1 MYVCQHGE
9 PPDVL
14 QDVHP
19 DADVPNPLGDGTPTK
34 EEERKSF
41 FGGEKSGRVCDFLW
55 CSSSFFASILIST
68 ALLMRAK
75 SGARGK
81 AATNTVMKPY

>member
-1 MYVCQHGE
+1 MWGNLYLYVCQHGE

-34 EEERKSF
+34 EEEKRF
-41 FGGEKSGRVCDFLW
+41 F
-55 CSSSFFASILIST
+55 
-68 ALLMRAK
+68 
-75 SGARGK
+75 
-81 AATNTVMKPY
+81 